1 MRYFIIFILSLS
13 LEAKS
18 LKEVINYSLKHN
30 YQIEILKEQIDIT
43 NRESKIKE
51 VWSDPILKVGINDIQ
66 SKKPLNRDS
75 EAMQNQFVSIS
86 QAIPLS
92 NRLELSSKIEKI
104 KSKIIEQKID
114 ILKVDIAFKIREAFI
129 EVLYAKKSLDI
140 IDEYISFLQKPI
152 NLLNDLSTI
161 ERSSIEKYIKTQ
173 LLKNRYRLQRENYL
187 EKIDIA
193 KESVE
198 LIGNIKIDSFDGRVT
213 LREYNQ
219 ESLDAILDKI
229 YRDNPKLKM
238 IRTLKSIARESL
250 SLAKAEEIADIT
262 ITAGVYQRFKRD
274 DYISLSI
281 SYPLYIR
288 DRQQNR
294 TIQALKRVNI
304 EDINYEKSRV
314 ELAQALKIDIHRLNS
329 IDNELDILNR
339 NMIEI
344 KNLIHNS
351 KSELTVGGSL
361 LHYYELFTKKIDN
374 LLALNEKELEKSLIQ
389 NRIMKILGGIE

>member
-1 MRYFIIFILSLS
+1 MRYFIIFIFSLS

-18 LKEVINYSLKHN
+18 LEEVINYSLRHN
-30 YQIEILKEQIDIT
+30 YQIEILKEQMDIINT
-43 NRESKIKE
+43 QSKIEK

-104 KSKIIEQKID
+104 KSEVIEKKID

-129 EVLYAKKSLDI
+129 EAFYAKKGLDI
-140 IDEYISFLQKPI
+140 IDEYIYFLQKPI
-152 NLLNDLSTI
+152 NLLNKLSTV

-173 LLKNRYRLQRENYL
+173 LLKNRYRLQRESYL

-198 LIGNIKIDSFDGRVT
+198 LIGNIKIDSFDSMVA
-213 LREYNQ
+213 LREYNR
-219 ESLDAILDKI
+219 ESLDTLLDKI
-229 YRDNPKLKM
+229 YIDNPKLKM
-238 IRTLKSIARESL
+238 INTLKRVAIEGV

-262 ITAGVYQRFKRD
+262 LTAGVYQRFKRD

-288 DRQQNR
+288 DRQHNR
-294 TIQALKRVNI
+294 TIEALKRVDI

-314 ELAQALKIDIHRLNS
+314 ELAQSLKIDIHRLNS
-329 IDNELDILNR
+329 IDRELDILNR
-339 NMIEI
+339 NMIDI
-344 KNLIHNS
+344 RNLIDNS

-361 LHYYELFTKKIDN
+361 LHYYELFTKKTDN
-374 LLALNEKELEKSLIQ
+374 LLALNRKELEKSLIQ
-389 NRIMKILGGIE
+389 NRIMKILGDIE

>member
-92 NRLELSSKIEKI
+92 NRLELSSKIEKS

-219 ESLDAILDKI
+219 ESLDALLDEI
-229 YRDNPKLKM
+229 YIDNPKLKM
-238 IRTLKSIARESL
+238 IKTLKSIARESL